1 MHLQVVQQKLQ
12 FRIGRHEAVVQAVVG
27 HQFAQRSFAIGHTL
41 CDARIQESTRPEN
54 RIIIALTAVLL
65 APLVEELLFRG
76 VVFTALL
83 QYLPRFWAFA
93 LSSLF
98 FGLVHFNAVS
108 LLPLSILAAL
118 FAWSYEKTG
127 NLWVPILAHSLFNVI
142 NLGLMLWLPLWMETP
157 SP

>member
-1 MHLQVVQQKLQ
+1 L
-12 FRIGRHEAVVQAVVG
+12 F
-27 HQFAQRSFAIGHTL
+27 
-41 CDARIQESTRPEN
+41 QESTRPEN